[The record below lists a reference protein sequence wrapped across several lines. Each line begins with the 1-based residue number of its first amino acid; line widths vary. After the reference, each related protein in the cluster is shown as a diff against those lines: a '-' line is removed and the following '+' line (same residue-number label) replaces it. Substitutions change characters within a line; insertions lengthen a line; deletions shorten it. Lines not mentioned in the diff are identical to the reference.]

1 MKKQDKNINFEE
13 AMENLENI
21 VENLEKGELPLEE
34 SVQKFKE
41 GIELSNYCE
50 KLLDD
55 AEKSITILLK
65 DKNGE
70 ITEENFDVE

>member
-1 MKKQDKNINFEE
+1 
-13 AMENLENI
+13 
-21 VENLEKGELPLEE
+21 
-34 SVQKFKE
+34 
-41 GIELSNYCE
+41 
-50 KLLDD
+50 LDD

>member
-34 SVQKFKE
+34 SVQNFKE